1 MVLGRRASRT
11 PVHGAVIRFAAV
23 LALAVFALGLPALS
37 SIASAAS
44 PTVVVVPSPNVSLG
58 APPVPTGNQ
67 LTAVA
72 AASASSVWAVGSYN
86 SGTAAAPLDQTLI
99 EYFNGLSWMVVPS
112 PNQLNVSGAA
122 TQNELLAVSADS
134 PTDAWAVGYY
144 VDLNNYGYPVDQLL
158 VEHYNGT
165 SWSLS
170 TAPPMQTLGPRASQN
185 QFFGVVALS
194 PTDVWATGEYHN
206 GSMPTTL
213 IEQFN
218 GTSWNK
224 ATSLN
229 PGSTADVLQS
239 ITTDGAG
246 NLYAAGYQQATGG
259 VNQTLIERYNG
270 TSWSLA
276 TSPDTSATAANQ
288 LTGISADSPTDVWA
302 AGSFTG
308 GTVTAPVNQTL
319 IEHYNG
325 TTWSLVTSPDTGAT
339 VVNQLSGIS
348 ADAPTDVWAVGS
360 FTAGTVTAP
369 FNQTLIEHYNGTAWS
384 VVTSPNAGTSVAN
397 QLTGAVALSP
407 TDLWT
412 VGSYTGGT
420 TAAPVNQT
428 LIEGTPAPTTTTV
441 TASVASPVVGQ
452 SETYTATVSG
462 PGTVAPVGTV
472 AFSDGGVALAGCGAV
487 ALASGAATCTTV
499 VLGAGTHTISAV
511 YGGDD
516 ADLAST
522 GTLALTVGQASTT
535 TTLSTPVLSVVS
547 GQPVTLSATVAA
559 AAPGSGVPSG
569 AVAFS
574 VGGTAIVACTTQVV
588 TAGVAQCTYTPPGV
602 GSFSFDA
609 VYGGSTDYLGSTAAP
624 LGLTVTA
631 ATTTTTVTSTVNPSS
646 AGQSVIYTAVVSPVA
661 PATGTPT
668 GTVTFDEGGTPITGC
683 TSLTLSSAADA
694 VCLANMPLAGTFSI
708 TATYNGSPNFAGS
721 VSPVLSQVVEAGL
734 LTVQDVQAAGNP
746 SASGVTLSPV
756 TLGSSL
762 ANPSAVDV
770 TFSNDQFAQAVGTL
784 NSVSVTDG
792 RGTEPGWTVTAQL
805 ESDFTNPVPVGP
817 AGDNTIPADFLTW
830 APAPVTGVAGESL
843 SGITAGPPA
852 TLSTTTP
859 TALCDAAPGSGGGSY
874 SCSASLSLAV
884 PPYVA
889 AGSYSATMV
898 IITS

>member
-308 GTVTAPVNQTL
+308 GTVTAPV
-319 IEHYNG
+319 
-325 TTWSLVTSPDTGAT
+325 
-339 VVNQLSGIS
+339 
-348 ADAPTDVWAVGS
+348 
-360 FTAGTVTAP
+360 
-369 FNQTLIEHYNGTAWS
+369 NQTLIEHYNGTAWS

-830 APAPVTGVAGESL
+830 APAPVTGAAGESL
-843 SGITAGPPA
+843 LGITAGPPA